1 MVSVKAS
8 SATYGGELKPPELF
22 AVVDRAQ
29 CRVLAR
35 CLPKSQADVFCS
47 TWGRSAVAVR
57 EKFTLPPD
65 DQVLS
70 QLQ

>member
-1 MVSVKAS
+1 MVSVKAA
-8 SATYGGELKPPELF
+8 ATYGGETKPPELF
-22 AVVDRAQ
+22 AIVDRSQ

-35 CLPKSQADVFCS
+35 CLPKSQAEVFCS

-57 EKFTLPPD
+57 ERLSLSPD

-70 QLQ
+70 QL